1 MKIDVIIP
9 VYRPG
14 RELFGLLDRLSEQT
28 MAVHK
33 IILMNTEK
41 KYFEELV
48 AQTGTNFAEKYCNV
62 EIHHLS
68 KREFDHGGT
77 RHRAVQY
84 SRADIF
90 VLMTQDAMPAD
101 QYLIERLTAHL
112 REGLARKEEGEED
125 SNGRAAKEPA
135 AKNAPGLRK
144 RDTDARRVCVAA
156 AYGRQLPGAD
166 SSEAEKV
173 SRYFNY
179 PKTSLIKTAD
189 DLETMGIKTYFCS
202 NVCAAYRRDIYEESG
217 GFVRHTIFNE
227 DMIYAAGAVRAGYG
241 IAYEAQACVVHSHNY
256 TNMQQL
262 RRNFDLGV
270 SQAEHPEVF
279 EGVPAEAEGK
289 RLVKAT
295 FRHMRRKGKLYQ
307 FPGFCIQ
314 CVFKY
319 TGYLLGKNYR
329 KLPKKWVLALTSGKD
344 YWKQEENICAEL

>member
-9 VYRPG
+9 LYRPG
-14 RELFGLLDRLSEQT
+14 RELFSLLDRLSGQT
-28 MAVHK
+28 MPVHK

-41 KYFEELV
+41 KYFEELM
-48 AQTGTNFAEKYCNV
+48 AQTGTDFAKEYGNTEV
-62 EIHHLS
+62 HHLS

-84 SRADIF
+84 SQAEIF

-101 QYLIERLTAHL
+101 KYLIERLTAHL
-112 REGLARKEEGEED
+112 RE
-125 SNGRAAKEPA
+125 EPA
-135 AKNAPGLRK
+135 QEKEAAGSPEESGAGVSGAGTAEKPREQNRTGGRI
-144 RDTDARRVCVAA
+144 RVAV

-179 PKTSLIKTAD
+179 PETSLIKTAE
-189 DLETMGIKTYFCS
+189 DLGTMGIKTYFCS
-202 NVCAAYRRDIYEESG
+202 NVCAAYRRDIYEETG

-227 DMIYAAGAVRAGYG
+227 DMIYAAGAIRAGYG
-241 IAYEAQACVVHSHNY
+241 IAYEAQARVVHSHNY

-279 EGVPAEAEGK
+279 RGVPAEAEGK
-289 RLVKAT
+289 RLVTAT
-295 FRHMRRKGKLYQ
+295 FRHMKRKRKLYQ

-314 CVFKY
+314 CGFKY
-319 TGYLLGKNYR
+319 AGYLLGKNYK
-329 KLPKKWVLALTSGKD
+329 KLPERWVLALTSGKD
-344 YWKQEENICAEL
+344 YWKQEENICAES